1 MSGSTAIILTGT
13 LVAWLCGV
21 LGVFLVL
28 RKMSMLG
35 DAISHAVLPGIV
47 LAYLVSGDRSS
58 PLLLIGAAVFGV
70 AVTLLIEGLTRKAGM
85 QRDASVGTSFT
96 LFFSVGIILVSL
108 FASQVDI
115 DADCVLHGE
124 IALVPF
130 DTWSLG
136 NTNMG
141 PKQISILGGSLLLV
155 LLVLWRGYKG
165 FYLTSFNTEYAASLG
180 MATMGWHYVLMSGVS
195 LATVVSFEAVGAIL
209 VVAFLVIPP
218 AAAWIWSKR
227 LPEMIALTMLIG
239 ALSAWL
245 GYQLAR
251 WTDSSISAGMSVAA
265 LSILILTIL
274 VHPSTSPWKKW
285 FGRRVIS
292 PHKPF

>member
-209 VVAFLVIPP
+209 VVA
-218 AAAWIWSKR
+218 WIWSKR